1 MFCISITLF
10 FLVASSNLISQLPIA
25 SINSTTLGAHSFRE
39 PPRGKIIN
47 HTPLHGRTMSG
58 DCPIFHL
65 FEGLLLLLTITITP
79 KVHFPNHKW
88 CNLCFSLIFHYPQ
101 MLKILKLV
109 PLFERYSLPEQQ
121 PLEREIHA
129 RFPPTPTPLTN
140 AHRSRRNNSQRLI
153 STEWAHLQHDHTFF
167 IETKK
172 NPNNTLQRVT
182 DWWASVHRLSRA
194 TGRTSSIKSRD
205 LFDREV
211 VPDRARV
218 VNRVEVAS

>member
-1 MFCISITLF
+1 MIFPRFSSQRCVRNTYIFLRDFFHLVINLLSVFFSLLRTFRPVSVPHLHKNVHKIITRLNACFAYQSLFF

-109 PLFERYSLPEQQ
+109 PLLERYSLPEQQ

-129 RFPPTPTPLTN
+129 RFSPHSESP
-140 AHRSRRNNSQRLI
+140 H
-153 STEWAHLQHDHTFF
+153 
-167 IETKK
+167 
-172 NPNNTLQRVT
+172 
-182 DWWASVHRLSRA
+182 
-194 TGRTSSIKSRD
+194 
-205 LFDREV
+205 
-211 VPDRARV
+211 
-218 VNRVEVAS
+218 